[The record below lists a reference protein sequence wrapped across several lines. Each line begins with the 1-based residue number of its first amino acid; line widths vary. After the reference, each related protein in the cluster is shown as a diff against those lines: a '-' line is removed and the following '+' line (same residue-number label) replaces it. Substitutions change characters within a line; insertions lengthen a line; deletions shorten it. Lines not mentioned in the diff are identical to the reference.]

1 MFFWMSTV
9 RRTAGATSVLC
20 VAVLL
25 ATSPTTASGQANTG
39 ELAGVVRD
47 ESGGVLPGATVS
59 ATHVESGFA
68 VERITGVDGRFYMAS
83 LPIGE
88 WTVAAELPGFR
99 RVVQTGIFLDL
110 GRTIDLA
117 FQLDLGQLTEEV
129 TVTAEA
135 PLIQATTAEIS
146 DVIDTRE
153 VEQIPLNGR
162 QFLQLAQL
170 SDAVVIPPGGTRGA
184 ALQQAGPLPNVGG
197 QRAGHN
203 IYLLDG
209 VKVTDELFNNLVI
222 NPSVDSIQEFRIQ
235 KSMYPPEFGGKAS
248 ALINVATRAGTNLI
262 HGSAFGFVRDERFDA
277 HNYFDPRDEPVPP
290 LDQGQFGG
298 SLGGPLVRDRTF
310 AFVSYEGQRTTRS
323 LTKTFSVP
331 SDAVRGGNFAGHAPI
346 CDPLTRD
353 PVTGACGA
361 FFSGNRIPAGRIDPV
376 ATALLGAV
384 PLPTGHGEVQ
394 NLTSVEQSES
404 RIHQFSARLDHR
416 FAGSDQFFARFSTFD
431 ADELQPFGTSVQQES
446 LMPGFG
452 RTLTTRTRNLALSWA
467 RPIGTTLLSETRF
480 GWMRVDGGQASLNR
494 GVDFAGPLGLSGV
507 TRDPRDVGY
516 PQVNTAG
523 LYSTMGDPTS
533 FVYRNNEHF
542 ELYQN
547 VLIDRGA
554 HHLKFGGY
562 WFHLRFRPENPDTP
576 RGSFVYTGR
585 FSGNPFADFLLGY
598 PVSARAGIGGRGAQD
613 ARTNWVHLFG
623 QDDWRVNDRLTINMG
638 LRYEYNQHMRDVDN
652 RLSSIDLSV
661 PGGRYVLA
669 SDDAG
674 NISPAA
680 EALLPLIPL
689 PWVTSAEAGWDRGL
703 LRPSKL
709 RLAPRLG
716 FAWLP
721 DGSGGTVVRGG
732 YGVFL
737 NQWAYSVQTAFT
749 RNLPFFLMKEVDV
762 PLGQFVPTFDTRTIL
777 ASDSTGSIGGSIMDY
792 DYFVEY
798 TQTWSGGVQTEIGP
812 SQMLEVFYMGSY
824 TIGADNSTIHNV
836 PVPGPGPISARRPVP
851 QLASIRAI
859 RFDGKSIY
867 HAVTVKTVR
876 RIRDGLAFDLAY
888 TLSRSEDDASS
899 PGATAFESNVPQD
912 VRNIFPGEVALSSF
926 DHRHQFVGSATYELP
941 FAAGAGGVREALLG
955 NWRLNGIVTAQSGAP
970 FTVNVT
976 DDIANIGAGPS
987 QRPNLAGDPNLP
999 RGERTPERWFNT
1011 GAFSLQDPFTY
1022 GSAPR
1027 NPVFAPGYFNI
1038 DMSLSK
1044 TWFVNDG
1051 DRVEFRWEI
1060 FNLLNRANFD
1070 LPNRFFGSPNFGR
1083 IFSALNAREMQFGLR
1098 WAF

>member
-1 MFFWMSTV
+1 MTV
-9 RRTAGATSVLC
+9 YAAGVLC
-20 VAVLL
+20 AALL
-25 ATSPTTASGQANTG
+25 IATVPPAAGQANTG
-39 ELAGVVRD
+39 ELEGAVRD
-47 ESGGVLPGATVS
+47 ESGGILPGASVV
-59 ATHVESGFA
+59 ATHVESGFT
-68 VERITGVDGRFYMAS
+68 VERITGTDGRFYMAS

-88 WTVAAELPGFR
+88 WTITAELPGFR
-99 RVVQTGIFLDL
+99 RVIQTGIFLDL
-110 GRTIDLA
+110 GRTLDLTV
-117 FQLDLGQLTEEV
+117 QLDLGQLTEEV
-129 TVTAEA
+129 TVTAA
-135 PLIQATTAEIS
+135 PPLLQSTTAEIS

-222 NPSVDSIQEFRIQ
+222 NPSVDSIQEFKIQ

-248 ALINVATRAGTNLI
+248 ALINVATRSGANQV
-262 HGSAFGFVRDERFDA
+262 HGSVFGYVRDERFDA
-277 HNYFDPRDEPVPP
+277 RNFFDPKDEPVPP

-310 AFVSYEGQRTTRS
+310 VFVSYERQRTTRS

-331 SDAVRGGNFAGHAPI
+331 SAVVRGGDFTGQAPV

-353 PVTGACGA
+353 PVTGACGT
-361 FFSGNRIPAGRIDPV
+361 FFPGNRIPAGRIDQV
-376 ATALLGAV
+376 SAAFLGAV
-384 PLPTGHGEVQ
+384 PLPTGPGEVQ
-394 NLTSVEQSES
+394 NLTSVEPSES
-404 RIHQFSARLDHR
+404 NINQFSARLDHR
-416 FAGSDQFFARFSTFD
+416 FGQTDQFFARFSTFD
-431 ADELQPFGTSVQQES
+431 ADDLQPFGTSVQQES
-446 LMPGFG
+446 LIPGFG
-452 RTLTTRTRNLALSWA
+452 RTLTTHTRNLALSWA
-467 RPIGTTLLSETRF
+467 RPIGTTFLSETRF
-480 GWMRVDGGQASLNR
+480 GWMRVDGGQTSLNR
-494 GVDFAGPLGLSGV
+494 GVDFAGPLGIAGV
-507 TRDPRDVGY
+507 TRDSRDVGY
-516 PQVNTAG
+516 PQIDTAG
-523 LYSTMGDPTS
+523 VYSAMGDPSS
-533 FVYRNNEHF
+533 FVYRDNEHF

-576 RGSFVYTGR
+576 RGRFAYTGR
-585 FSGNPFADFLLGY
+585 FSGNAFADFLLGY
-598 PVSARAGIGGRGAQD
+598 PVSARAGIGGRGDED
-613 ARTNWVHLFG
+613 ARTNWVHLFA
-623 QDDWRVNDRLTINMG
+623 QDAWRMNDRLTVNMG

-652 RLSSIDLSV
+652 RLSTIDLSV
-661 PGGRYVLA
+661 PGGRYVIA

-680 EALLPLIPL
+680 EALLPLIPI

-703 LRPSKL
+703 LRPSRL

-721 DGSGGTVVRGG
+721 DGSGRTVVRGG

-762 PLGQFVPTFDTRTIL
+762 PAGQFVPAADTRTVL
-777 ASDSTGSIGGSIMDY
+777 ASDPSGSIGGAIMDY
-792 DYFVEY
+792 DYSVEY
-798 TQTWSGGVQTEIGP
+798 TQTWSGGLQMEIGP
-812 SQMLEVFYMGSY
+812 SQMLDIFYMGSY
-824 TIGADNSTIHNV
+824 TIGADNSTVHNV

-859 RFDGKSIY
+859 RFDGTSIY

-876 RIRDGLAFDLAY
+876 RIRDGLAFNLAY

-899 PGATAFESNVPQD
+899 PGATAFEANVPQD
-912 VRNIFPGEVALSSF
+912 VRNVFPGELALSSF
-926 DHRHQFVGSATYELP
+926 DHRHQFVASATYELP
-941 FAAGAGGVREALLG
+941 FAAGAGGTREALFG
-955 NWRLNGIVTAQSGAP
+955 NWRLNGIATAQSGAP

-976 DDIANIGAGPS
+976 DDIANIGAGPA
-987 QRPNLAGDPNLP
+987 QRPNLTGDPNLP
-999 RGERTPERWFNT
+999 RGERAPERWFDT

-1027 NPVFAPGYFNI
+1027 NPVFAPGYVNV
-1038 DMSLSK
+1038 DLSLAK
-1044 TWFVNDG
+1044 TWYVNDG
-1051 DRVEFRWEI
+1051 DRLEFRWEI

-1070 LPNRFFGSPNFGR
+1070 LPNRFFGSRNFGR
-1083 IFSALNAREMQFGLR
+1083 IFSALHGREMQFGLR